1 MTRTKKIAVMVIVA
15 FAIFFM
21 TGAILCTIY

>member
-1 MTRTKKIAVMVIVA
+1 MTKMVKIAIVA
-15 FAIFFM
+15 VVAFGAFFL